1 MPIVSAHFRSI
12 QFDDRPNAQR
22 GARMQVGSRL
32 LITFECLKDELVT
45 ETLLLL
51 RRELDVRQT
60 SGSRLDADLARV
72 SSARATFDLHE
83 Q

>member
-1 MPIVSAHFRSI
+1 VPIVSAHFRSI
-12 QFDDRPNAQR
+12 GLQFDDNAQR